1 MENDVADPNLVL
13 KTTIDSR
20 LTRAVCFKSV
30 TVATYKR
37 KRSPHNLQQKTD
49 IETFKTRAVQWTNYE
64 HEYSTVLERNDWSK
78 SEIYTHMNCKSSFF
92 KGTVLGNKDV
102 KILSF
107 DNLDVDTTVSNESI
121 SSPSPSICS
130 IMPGRSK
137 VISLGYTSSLDEK
150 YCVICNKVQYK
161 ATTRAPLLLRTLD
174 LKKHGDDLNEA
185 EKTSIEFANIH
196 KEKGT
201 KYADAGERILL
212 SLNTISAFFPTDAAF
227 HAKCYHTF
235 RSPSWK
241 IESKNQSRRFG

>member
-1 MENDVADPNLVL
+1 
-13 KTTIDSR
+13 
-20 LTRAVCFKSV
+20 
-30 TVATYKR
+30 
-37 KRSPHNLQQKTD
+37 
-49 IETFKTRAVQWTNYE
+49 
-64 HEYSTVLERNDWSK
+64 
-78 SEIYTHMNCKSSFF
+78 MNCKSSFF
-92 KGTVLGNKDV
+92 KDTVLGNKDV

-241 IESKNQSRRFG
+241 IESKNLSRNSEDLDEFVSVIEDLVVCRKEVYTMSQLWDLYCKIGDHANVRAIYIKILLQKQLLDKVQF